1 MCDSVLKSEHLSATP
16 GQVVHTRVLV
26 LLQVLNMQRVMGVGE
41 YHEEWTSPAM
51 IALELGS
58 QHFPAALGQVVHTS
72 LTQCSVCRC

>member
-1 MCDSVLKSEHLSATP
+1 MCDSVLRSEHLPATL

-51 IALELGS
+51 S
-58 QHFPAALGQVVHTS
+58 
-72 LTQCSVCRC
+72 

>member
-1 MCDSVLKSEHLSATP
+1 MCDSVLTSEHLSATP

-51 IALELGS
+51 IALNWGHSTSQPPLGKL
-58 QHFPAALGQVVHTS
+58 FTPV
-72 LTQCSVCRC
+72 